1 MFILMIFLQQVN
13 NMECD
18 NIDENDVVMELE
30 DDAGVDADD
39 ADIFE
44 KDEEMETDPSWLGE
58 ESAEEVESD
67 LGDNESIKKKKQ
79 IQ

>member
-1 MFILMIFLQQVN
+1 MIFLQQVN

-30 DDAGVDADD
+30 DDAGVDDADD
-39 ADIFE
+39 DIFE

-67 LGDNESIKKKKQ
+67 LGDNESPKKKKTQ
-79 IQ
+79 IK